1 MCAVFYFLQ
10 VFWFLGVVFVL
21 WWWPIVFGCWGFVVD
36 WKSAAVERGR
46 LAEIAKIDLEI
57 NRLYH
62 RVEELWVQRE
72 LIELS
77 LRGDV

>member
-1 MCAVFYFLQ
+1 M
-10 VFWFLGVVFVL
+10 
-21 WWWPIVFGCWGFVVD
+21 D

-46 LAEIAKIDLEI
+46 LNEVAKIDLEI
-57 NRLYH
+57 YRLYR

-77 LRGDV
+77 LRGADR

>member
-1 MCAVFYFLQ
+1 M
-10 VFWFLGVVFVL
+10 
-21 WWWPIVFGCWGFVVD
+21 D

-46 LAEIAKIDLEI
+46 LNEIAKIDLEI

-62 RVEELWVQRE
+62 VVTDLWTQRE

-77 LRGDV
+77 LRGDDR

>member
-1 MCAVFYFLQ
+1 M
-10 VFWFLGVVFVL
+10 
-21 WWWPIVFGCWGFVVD
+21 D

-46 LAEIAKIDLEI
+46 LAEVAKIDLEI
-57 NRLYH
+57 YRLYH
-62 RVEELWVQRE
+62 RVEELWTQRE